1 LSQQSMAILV
11 HTCRGGEQFLTWVTM
26 IMVLPFW
33 IL

>member
-1 LSQQSMAILV
+1 LSQRSMAILV
-11 HTCRGGEQFLTWVTM
+11 HTCQNGGRFLTWVTM